1 MAKKWQSNDEKGSN
15 KLTKGEDKVN
25 LDIEK
30 IITVSWANQEQMSKL
45 KRKALEYKVNQ
56 TK

>member
-25 LDIEK
+25 LDIEE